1 MSSGR
6 STSPSNERSQGGGT
20 RRPFVDREID
30 PTHLQ
35 VAECRSDRRQPG
47 RCTCQRRYEEEPS
60 MPAHH
65 ENQLRG
71 EPRVEYRRAEH
82 MKLKLPLGGGVT
94 TPFDARLAPTAERC
108 GFSTPGAPPSVDS
121 PSLAA
126 ASPNCPPR
134 RLRCRPGATAFGIVV
149 TSFRQPDG

>member
-47 RCTCQRRYEEEPS
+47 RCSCQRPCEEEPS

-71 EPRVEYRRAEH
+71 EPRVEQRRAEH
-82 MKLKLPLGGGVT
+82 MKLKL
-94 TPFDARLAPTAERC
+94 F
-108 GFSTPGAPPSVDS
+108 
-121 PSLAA
+121 SLAT
-126 ASPNCPPR
+126 
-134 RLRCRPGATAFGIVV
+134 LVVATALAAFAAAAGPASATPSPVV
-149 TSFRQPDG
+149 GQVYVNDNTAVANTV